1 MREENYLYFANDG
14 GNDTDKDMA
23 MFPASTFRGAVSMS
37 STTAEFFFAPQDGT
51 GTTANGVLLTFADV
65 ADATGTTSSSGTG
78 AAHVGDGLTSS
89 PNTKLVMEKFAQLAS
104 GNRKN
109 TNNFTVIKDLNTL
122 PANEGAISS
131 SGIEEVT
138 AVAITID

>member
-1 MREENYLYFANDG
+1 MREENYLYFANNG

-51 GTTANGVLLTFADV
+51 GTTANGVLMTFADV
-65 ADATGTTSSSGTG
+65 ADAAGATSSSGTG
-78 AAHVGDGLTSS
+78 AAHVGNGRVESA
-89 PNTKLVMEKFAQLAS
+89 NTKLVMEKFAQLAS

-109 TNNFTVIKDLNTL
+109 TTNFTVIKDLNTL
-122 PANEGAISS
+122 PTNEGAISS

>member
-1 MREENYLYFANDG
+1 MREENYLYFANAG

-23 MFPASTFRGAVSMS
+23 MFPASTFRGAVTLS

-51 GTTANGVLLTFADV
+51 GTTANGVLLTHANV
-65 ADATGTTSSSGTG
+65 ASNTTSGT
-78 AAHVGDGLTSS
+78 S
-89 PNTKLVMEKFAQLAS
+89 PYADDKHYTVMEKFAQLAS

-109 TNNFTVIKDLNTL
+109 TTNFTVIKDLNTIST
-122 PANEGAISS
+122 NEGAVSS
-131 SGIEEVT
+131 SGISDVT

>member
-51 GTTANGVLLTFADV
+51 GTTANGVLMTFADV
-65 ADATGTTSSSGTG
+65 ADATGATSSSGTG
-78 AAHVGDGLTSS
+78 DDHVGNGQTESA
-89 PNTKLVMEKFAQLAS
+89 NTRLVMEKFAQLAS

-109 TNNFTVIKDLNTL
+109 TNNFTVIRDLNTL
-122 PANEGAISS
+122 PANEGAISAG
-131 SGIEEVT
+131 GIEEVT

>member
-1 MREENYLYFANDG
+1 MREENYLYFANS
-14 GNDTDKDMA
+14 GNNDADKDMA

-51 GTTANGVLLTFADV
+51 GTTANGVLLTFGDV
-65 ADATGTTSSSGTG
+65 ADSTGATSSSGTG
-78 AAHVGDGLTSS
+78 SDHIGDGQDNVD
-89 PNTKLVMEKFAQLAS
+89 NTKLVMKKFAELAS

-109 TNNFTVIKDLNTL
+109 TTNFTVIKDLNTL
-122 PANEGAISS
+122 PVNEGAISS
-131 SGIEEVT
+131 SGISEVT

>member
-23 MFPASTFRGAVSMS
+23 MFPASTFRGAVTMS
-37 STTAEFFFAPQDGT
+37 STTVEFFFAPQDGT
-51 GTTANGVLLTFADV
+51 GTTANSVAMEHADIASNATDGTSPY
-65 ADATGTTSSSGTG
+65 ADDK
-78 AAHVGDGLTSS
+78 HYV
-89 PNTKLVMEKFAQLAS
+89 VMEKFANLAS

-109 TNNFTVIKDLNTL
+109 TTNFTVIKDLNTL
-122 PANEGAISS
+122 PVNEGAISS
-131 SGIEEVT
+131 SGISEVT

>member
-37 STTAEFFFAPQDGT
+37 SATAEFFFAPQDGT

-65 ADATGTTSSSGTG
+65 ADATGSASSSCTG
-78 AAHVGDGLTSS
+78 DDQRGDGLTRSA
-89 PNTKLVMEKFAQLAS
+89 NTKLVMEKFAQLAS
-104 GNRKN
+104 ANRKN

>member
-14 GNDTDKDMA
+14 GNSADKDMA
-23 MFPASTFRGAVSMS
+23 MFPASTFRGAVSIS
-37 STTAEFFFAPQDGT
+37 NTTAEFFFAPQDGT
-51 GTTANGVLLTFADV
+51 GTTANGVLLTFAAV
-65 ADATGTTSSSGTG
+65 ADASGATSSSGTG
-78 AAHVGDGLTSS
+78 NAHVGDGVTRS
-89 PNTKLVMEKFAQLAS
+89 PNTRIVMDKFAQLAS

-131 SGIEEVT
+131 SGISEVT

>member
-65 ADATGTTSSSGTG
+65 ADGSGATSSSGTG
-78 AAHVGDGLTSS
+78 DDHVGDGLTET
-89 PNTKLVMEKFAQLAS
+89 PNTKTVMEKFAQLAS

-109 TNNFTVIKDLNTL
+109 TTNFTVIKDLNTL